1 MAITYTATSNPGGLT
16 GTALDGLP
24 IEVTGLTL
32 GTPYTF
38 TVTATDELESAASAA
53 SASVTPIVYVA
64 PLWAWGQNYW
74 GQLGDGTVINRSSPV
89 QVGSGTKWL
98 NVSQGASLT
107 IAKKTDGTLWAWG
120 HNGDG
125 RLGLGDTVS
134 RSSPVQ
140 IGTGAGWSKIA
151 AAAGFASAIKT
162 DGTLWSW
169 GVNYWWQLGDGTS
182 INKSSPV
189 QISALTNWSKI
200 STKAYHTHG
209 LKKDGSLWSWGFNG
223 QGQLGSNGS
232 LTDPTPGIYRV
243 GTETTWLNVSC
254 GLRHSIATKSD
265 GTLWTWGFNQY
276 YVLGYGGV
284 MSKIIPGQVG
294 YGATWL
300 NVCAIAYTNFATKT
314 DGTLWA
320 WGNNNDGQCGF
331 GFIDRGP
338 NGQARTINEPTQ
350 VGTGTNWSKIF
361 GGDGHVF
368 ATKTDGTL
376 WAWGVNTA
384 GQLGDGTVIDR
395 LGPVQI
401 GALTTWLDAVVSA
414 GGENTVRITKI

>member
-38 TVTATDELESAASAA
+38 TVTATADVVGAASAA
-53 SASVTPIVYVA
+53 SASVTPVVYVA
-64 PLWAWGQNYW
+64 PLWAWGQNNW
-74 GQLGDGTVINRSSPV
+74 GQLGDGTIIDRSSPV

-98 NVSQGASLT
+98 NVSQGPALT

-151 AAAGFASAIKT
+151 TAQGFASAIKT

-169 GVNYWWQLGDGTS
+169 GQNNWGQLGNGTI

-200 STKAYHTHG
+200 SAGAMHTHG
-209 LKKDGSLWSWGFNG
+209 MKKDGSLWSWGRNYE
-223 QGQLGSNGS
+223 GQLGINGS
-232 LTDPTPGIYRV
+232 LTDLYLGIYQV
-243 GTETTWLNVSC
+243 GTGTTWLNVS
-254 GLRHSIATKSD
+254 GGYRHSIATKSD

-276 YVLGYGGV
+276 GALGGSGGG
-284 MSKIIPGQVG
+284 IIPGRVG
-294 YGATWL
+294 NGTTWL
-300 NVCAIAYTNFATKT
+300 NVCALNYTGFATKT

-320 WGNNNDGQCGF
+320 WGYNAGGQCGF
-331 GFIDRGP
+331 GFIDRDP
-338 NGQARTINEPTQ
+338 NGNARYIYEPTQ
-350 VGTGTNWSKIF
+350 VGTGTNWSRIF
-361 GGDGHVF
+361 GGSGHVF

-376 WAWGVNTA
+376 WGWGTNTA
-384 GQLGDGTVIDR
+384 GQLGDGTVIDKS
-395 LGPVQI
+395 GPVQI
-401 GALTTWLDAVVSA
+401 GALTTWLNAVVSA
-414 GGENTVRITKI
+414 GGGSTARITKI